1 MEALNRNANR
11 VMNSLIPMNAPAN
24 SSSNIIY
31 NVISVILVAAI
42 FVAIFYYFRDS
53 IRELTDA
60 TMDTIGG
67 YFKEPTLPILDASGD
82 VVSSSYSSVPAPGS
96 PLPPE
101 PAAREPTPPAPAP
114 AAPAPPAP
122 VNDEAPAPPPAP
134 VPEPETSYSIMGKLM
149 PGTEKGPE
157 VFNISSN
164 KFTYYDAEPLCSA
177 LGAELA
183 TYDQVKDAWS
193 KGADWCN
200 YGWIK
205 GQMAVYP
212 TSDNTYEK
220 LQKGPAEQQL
230 ACGRPGVNGGYFD
243 NPELRYGVTCY
254 GKKPVQSK
262 HDQARAAM
270 ATPLSP
276 DAVEFDKK
284 VAKFK
289 SEADSI
295 GVLPFNE
302 SRW

>member
-1 MEALNRNANR
+1 
-11 VMNSLIPMNAPAN
+11 MNSGN
-24 SSSNIIY
+24 SSANASSALIY
-31 NVISVILVAAI
+31 NVISVIIVAVI
-42 FVAIFYYFRDS
+42 FVGIFYYFSDS
-53 IRELTDA
+53 IRDLYDT
-60 TMDTIGG
+60 TTDTIKG
-67 YFKEPTLPILDASGD
+67 YFKTPELPILDASGD
-82 VVSSSYSSVPAPGS
+82 VVSSSYASVPAPGS
-96 PLPPE
+96 PLPPA
-101 PAAREPTPPAPAP
+101 PAPAPSPAPAP
-114 AAPAPPAP
+114 AAPPKS
-122 VNDEAPAPPPAP
+122 DDTSAPAPAPAP
-134 VPEPETSYSIMGKLM
+134 AAPDSYHYIMGKLM
-149 PGTEKGPE
+149 PSTEAGAE

-212 TSDNTYEK
+212 TSDNTYQK

-254 GKKPVQSK
+254 GKKPTQSK
-262 HDQARAAM
+262 HDEARAAM

-284 VAKFK
+284 VAQFK
-289 SEADSI
+289 SEADTI